1 MTRDRIRASVAM
13 LAATCAL
20 AFIAWTPAQ
29 DPGRIEL
36 IFLDVGQG
44 DALIVRSPEGNVAL
58 IDAGRGWLI
67 GQLGAHGI
75 DSIDVA
81 IATHPHADHIGG
93 MVDVLHDLPVKTYID
108 NGVPHTTAI
117 YAQVMSALEA
127 SDAVYVDVS
136 KATTPN
142 ATGVDTDS
150 TDTGRA
156 LTPLRQTLGSVELEI
171 LRPRPDS
178 GSLNDRSLGVLIRYG
193 EFTALV
199 TGDAE
204 VDGLNYFLEL
214 GMPRITVLKASH
226 HGARNGVTPAFLSAT
241 RPKAVVISVGEDN
254 GYGHPHAWAL
264 EYYKTVADETY
275 RTDMHGEVRIVGA
288 LDGAYEVRTVWGDRF
303 ARAGDNPKL
312 NEDISDDATH
322 VDVWVYP
329 DALGYDQ
336 FNLNGEYAVIKN
348 NSTATMTIAAWQLC
362 NVERRCYTFPPG
374 AAIAAHDSVF
384 VHSGVGHTQ
393 SHKFYMRQTQPVWDD
408 NTGRATLIDENGRVV
423 ARYAY

>member
-1 MTRDRIRASVAM
+1 MRFRMKEVMFQQRVLSGKVSRLSVVLLLVLSFAAACSSPEEDLAVLDSAGDPLPSWNEGAAKQAIIEFVDAVTDPENPEHVEPARRIATFDNDGTLWLEYPMYTQMLFSFDRVK
-13 LAATCAL
+13 AL
-20 AFIAWTPAQ
+20 APQ
-29 DPGRIEL
+29 H
-36 IFLDVGQG
+36 
-44 DALIVRSPEGNVAL
+44 PE
-58 IDAGRGWLI
+58 W
-67 GQLGAHGI
+67 
-75 DSIDVA
+75 
-81 IATHPHADHIGG
+81 AT
-93 MVDVLHDLPVKTYID
+93 
-108 NGVPHTTAI
+108 
-117 YAQVMSALEA
+117 Q
-127 SDAVYVDVS
+127 
-136 KATTPN
+136 
-142 ATGVDTDS
+142 
-150 TDTGRA
+150 
-156 LTPLRQTLGSVELEI
+156 Q
-171 LRPRPDS
+171 
-178 GSLNDRSLGVLIRYG
+178 
-193 EFTALV
+193 
-199 TGDAE
+199 
-204 VDGLNYFLEL
+204 
-214 GMPRITVLKASH
+214 RITVLKASH

-254 GYGHPHAWAL
+254 GYGHPHEWAL